1 MQAPKPTGGPVP
13 IPGQINPPR
22 KWAQYRLPESKGG
35 QRAVQAPAGYPGAK
49 PDYSRPVPQAV
60 RPTPTKTTPRIFLEG
75 QKYSGANTAYNSAKG
90 SLKGFV
96 RNPQSPTGWAF
107 MDDLGRMAFS
117 RTPQKGERI
126 ISAQQIQKVNPNFY
140 KQNGKI
146 APKPVTKPAAPAQ
159 PAGAV
164 APWLVG
170 FTGGNGWAQTVDGGW
185 YNTEDGRYWK
195 TGSGI
200 PGGGTSTSNINSQQQ
215 AIYENLIKM
224 FEGLRS

>member
-1 MQAPKPTGGPVP
+1 
-13 IPGQINPPR
+13 
-22 KWAQYRLPESKGG
+22 
-35 QRAVQAPAGYPGAK
+35 
-49 PDYSRPVPQAV
+49 
-60 RPTPTKTTPRIFLEG
+60 
-75 QKYSGANTAYNSAKG
+75 
-90 SLKGFV
+90 
-96 RNPQSPTGWAF
+96 